1 MGPKEKGWS
10 GLLPLNLSVKSC
22 GGSVVWSTKTGKLC
36 CYSQCERGRERKNVG
51 DVAENGSYISV
62 FVMINFAFKIGKS
75 PLAAKRE

>member
-1 MGPKEKGWS
+1 MEHITFCQSPPTPNKS
-10 GLLPLNLSVKSC
+10 PLSLLR
-22 GGSVVWSTKTGKLC
+22 GSK
-36 CYSQCERGRERKNVG
+36 RKNVG